1 MIVDW
6 DILFELKITER
17 YYEWKYNKILKYN
30 IIHFFIYTLLIYMY
44 KNFEN
49 TLKISNNIFCNQS
62 VTICMVWRIS
72 VDENIELNIV
82 MTTTKE
88 PYWDSKCL

>member
-1 MIVDW
+1 
-6 DILFELKITER
+6 
-17 YYEWKYNKILKYN
+17 
-30 IIHFFIYTLLIYMY
+30 MY